1 MILPDINLLVY
12 AYNSDA
18 PGHRRARS
26 WWETCLSEDRMI
38 GLPWA
43 VILGYLRLMTSR
55 SVLLDPFTPQEVIG
69 HIRSWLER
77 PHVQVLQPGPR
88 HLDLLDNLTR
98 EAGVSGRLTTDV
110 HLAALAI
117 EHQAELHTND
127 GDFKR
132 FPGLRWSN
140 PLLQV

>member
-12 AYNSDA
+12 SYNSDA
-18 PGHRRARS
+18 PGHRRAKQ
-26 WWETCLSEDRMI
+26 WWEACLSEDRLI

-55 SVLLDPFTPQEVIG
+55 SVLLEPFTPQEAIG

-77 PHVQVLQPGPR
+77 PQVQLLQPGPR
-88 HLDLLDNLTR
+88 HLELLDGLMR
-98 EAGVSGRLTTDV
+98 EAGASGSLTTDV

-117 EHQAELHTND
+117 EHQAELHSND

-140 PLLQV
+140 PLL

>member
-12 AYNSDA
+12 SYNSDA
-18 PGHRRARS
+18 PGHQRAKA
-26 WWETCLSEDRMI
+26 WWETSLSEDRLI

-55 SVLLDPFTPQEVIG
+55 SVLTEPFTPQEAIG

-77 PHVQVLQPGPR
+77 PQVQILQPGPR
-88 HLDLLDNLTR
+88 HLELLDSLAK
-98 EAGVSGRLTTDV
+98 EAGAAGSLTTDI

-117 EHQAELHTND
+117 EHQAELQTND

-132 FPGLRWSN
+132 FSGLRWSN
-140 PLLQV
+140 PLL